1 MNVPNKIIVHHTA
14 SGGTYPQ
21 FKAVNEYHKTRNFEI
36 SSLGFYVGYHWF
48 IEKDG
53 KLIRA
58 RNDADKG
65 QHTSGENLTSIG
77 ICLAGNFDFEYPT
90 HAQVA
95 ALTNLIDTIMEQHNI
110 SLRAIYPHRNFANKS
125 CYGKNLSDD
134 WARVLYIQYK
144 KGWIMA
150 QLERILGMLRS
161 MKK

>member
-14 SGGTYPQ
+14 SGGMYPQ
-21 FKAVNEYHKTRNFEI
+21 FKAVNEYHKTRNFEK
-36 SSLGFYVGYHWF
+36 STPGFYVGYHYF

-53 KLIRA
+53 TLMQA
-58 RNDADKG
+58 RYDEDKG
-65 QHTSGENLTSIG
+65 QHTTGENLTSIG
-77 ICLAGNFDFEYPT
+77 ICLAGNFDYEYPT
-90 HAQVA
+90 EEQKKELVE
-95 ALTNLIDTIMEQHNI
+95 LIDVIRERHNI
-110 SLRAIYPHRNFANKS
+110 APQAIYPHRNFANKS

-150 QLERILGMLRS
+150 QLERILGILRS